1 MVRKGGGL
9 ESRVVLAVV
18 SLGYRIQKRRTFNF
32 LILFILSGEQKF
44 NWSLE
49 FVICDFKFLNFIW
62 KMVPLQAVIKD

>member
-1 MVRKGGGL
+1 VRKGGGL

-32 LILFILSGEQKF
+32 LILFILSWEQKF

-49 FVICDFKFLNFIW
+49 FVNFDFKFYLENGT
-62 KMVPLQAVIKD
+62 PAGGD

>member
-1 MVRKGGGL
+1 MVRERGGL

-32 LILFILSGEQKF
+32 LILFIISGEQKF

-49 FVICDFKFLNFIW
+49 FVIFGLKFYLENGTL
-62 KMVPLQAVIKD
+62 KGGTKD